1 VDLIGKCYVEEK
13 VPLWGLFRFE
23 ISNVDRLRKVENLK
37 GSIQVVFDILNFKK
51 SNKTK
56 VSLR

>member
-37 GSIQVVFDILNFKK
+37 GSIQVVFDILNFK
-51 SNKTK
+51 
-56 VSLR
+56 RIQ